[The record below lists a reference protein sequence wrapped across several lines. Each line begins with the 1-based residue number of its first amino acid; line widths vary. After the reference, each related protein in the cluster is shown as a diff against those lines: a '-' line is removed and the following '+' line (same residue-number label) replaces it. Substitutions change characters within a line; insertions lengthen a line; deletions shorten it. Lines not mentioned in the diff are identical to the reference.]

1 MNTMVPDRYFH
12 LQGIVSDYMSNESK
26 DGFVDHIIKACLQ
39 QDPNDRP
46 TIDDILK
53 FLNGDI
59 AHFDYE
65 LREMEKETGKK
76 PKEGGK
82 SGKGKLPENSGK
94 GKHSGK
100 KEKHL
105 KLG

>member
-1 MNTMVPDRYFH
+1 MSESNFCILLKIVFIILYKSGKY
-12 LQGIVSDYMSNESK
+12 LQ
-26 DGFVDHIIKACLQ
+26 ACIQ
-39 QDPNDRP
+39 KEPIDRP

-59 AHFDYE
+59 THFDYE
-65 LREMEKETGKK
+65 PREMEKETGKK
-76 PKEGGK
+76 PKEEEK
-82 SGKGKLPENSGK
+82 SSKGKRPEIRGK
-94 GKHSGK
+94 GKHSGGK